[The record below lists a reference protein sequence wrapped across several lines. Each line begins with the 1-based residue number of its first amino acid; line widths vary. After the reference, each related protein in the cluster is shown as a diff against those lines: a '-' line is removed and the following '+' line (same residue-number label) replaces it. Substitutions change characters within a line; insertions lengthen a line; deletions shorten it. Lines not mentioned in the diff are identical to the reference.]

1 MPTPI
6 TVQPPARH
14 PRPRSDSGVSPERHC
29 FTVSCDART
38 FHSLESFIQGRPP
51 VEHVREIEASPLHP
65 EVRRRTFRDALTG
78 RRAIRGYSV
87 ITHFS
92 APETTWLLSLSEI
105 AARPAIALPPVGG
118 QNKSGPPR

>member
-6 TVQPPARH
+6 TLQPPPKH
-14 PRPRSDSGVSPERHC
+14 PRPRSNSGVSPERHC
-29 FTVSCDART
+29 FTVSCDDWT
-38 FHSLESFIQGRPP
+38 FHSLEFFLQGRAP
-51 VEHVREIEASPLHP
+51 VEVIGEIEASVLHP
-65 EVRRRTFRDALTG
+65 EVRRRTFRDRTTG
-78 RRAIRGYSV
+78 HTAIRGHPV